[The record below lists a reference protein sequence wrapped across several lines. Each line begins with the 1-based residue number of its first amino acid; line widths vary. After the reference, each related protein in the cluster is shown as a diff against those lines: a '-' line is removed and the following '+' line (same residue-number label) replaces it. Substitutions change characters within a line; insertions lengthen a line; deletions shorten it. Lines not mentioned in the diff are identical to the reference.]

1 MKKSIQ
7 LAALIGA
14 VSMFSACSDDVTEVY
29 NGTTGMSVLGEGEKL
44 SKQACDESNIGEML
58 YVTDESAAFFCNGE
72 KWETLKG
79 EDGKDG
85 NTCSVKQNKDKSVT
99 TITCETEDGEVSYDV
114 KNGKNGKD
122 GKDGDD
128 GYSCSAKQNSDKT
141 VTTITCETKDGK
153 VSYKVRNGADGADG
167 NDGENGSGC
176 RVVDNG
182 DGAINVVCG
191 DGEGESSEM
200 INMATCGDKAYN
212 PMFYTCDGRD
222 GNLYKTVE
230 IGKQRWMA
238 ENLNLNLKLVG
249 NGWQVM
255 ATCGGNSK
263 SGPGDCGKYGQLYT
277 WSQAIDS
284 VADFSNATM
293 FYGDGIDLAPK
304 GKIRG
309 ICPEGWHLPSKE
321 EWETLIKNAGGAD
334 KAGKKLKTT
343 NTDPDDG
350 GWYRPSSTSSELKKG
365 SDEYGFSAIPVGMN
379 GNVGQMTEFWS
390 SSVDDENKADNVYF
404 LHLNYSSDKASLNNS
419 AEKGTYKSIR
429 CLKD

>member
-44 SKQACDESNIGEML
+44 SKQDCDESNIGEML

-167 NDGENGSGC
+167 GDGNDGSGC
-176 RVVDNG
+176 KVVDNG
-182 DGAINVVCG
+182 DGAVNIVCG
-191 DGEGESSEM
+191 EGKGESSTEVFKAM
-200 INMATCGDKAYN
+200 CGKRAYDPEQYECWNDELYLLDK
-212 PMFYTCDGRD
+212 RD
-222 GNLYKTVE
+222 GNLYKTVV
-230 IGKQRWMA
+230 IGEQEWMA
-238 ENLNLNLKLVG
+238 ENVNYDLKAADPEKAKEV
-249 NGWQVM
+249 
-255 ATCGGNSK
+255 ACGGIGAGS
-263 SGPGDCGKYGQLYT
+263 STGDCKTYGRLYVMD
-277 WSQAIDS
+277 A
-284 VADFSNATM
+284 ATS
-293 FYGDGIDLAPK
+293 L
-304 GKIRG
+304 
-309 ICPEGWHLPSKE
+309 CPDGWHLPSKAEFE
-321 EWETLIKNAGGAD
+321 ELVDFVGGEDVAGVKLRSKDTWHGPSAPGASPLIQGVDEFGFNAISTGEVNVGG
-334 KAGKKLKTT
+334 
-343 NTDPDDG
+343 
-350 GWYRPSSTSSELKKG
+350 TSG
-365 SDEYGFSAIPVGMN
+365 
-379 GNVGQMTEFWS
+379 GNVGQGAELWTSDEG
-390 SSVDDENKADNVYF
+390 DDGEGVYF
-404 LHLNYSSDKASLNNS
+404 RLYYSTEKAYFNSQDKMSY
-419 AEKGTYKSIR
+419 KGVR

>member
-153 VSYKVRNGADGADG
+153 VSYKVRNGADGGDG
-167 NDGENGSGC
+167 NDGSGC
-176 RVVDNG
+176 KVVDNG
-182 DGAINVVCG
+182 DGAVNIVCG
-191 DGEGESSEM
+191 EGKGESSTEVFKAM
-200 INMATCGDKAYN
+200 CGKRAYDPEQYECRNYELYLLDK
-212 PMFYTCDGRD
+212 RD
-222 GNLYKTVE
+222 GNLYKTVV
-230 IGKQRWMA
+230 IGEQEWMA
-238 ENLNLNLKLVG
+238 ENVNYDLKAADPDKAKEV
-249 NGWQVM
+249 V
-255 ATCGGNSK
+255 CGGIGAGS
-263 SGPGDCGKYGQLYT
+263 STGDCETYGRLYVMD
-277 WSQAIDS
+277 A
-284 VADFSNATM
+284 ATS
-293 FYGDGIDLAPK
+293 L
-304 GKIRG
+304 
-309 ICPEGWHLPSKE
+309 CPDGWHLPSKAEFE
-321 EWETLIKNAGGAD
+321 ELVDFVGGEDVAGVKLRSKDTWHGPSAPGASPLIQGVDEFGFNAISTGEVNVGG
-334 KAGKKLKTT
+334 
-343 NTDPDDG
+343 
-350 GWYRPSSTSSELKKG
+350 TSG
-365 SDEYGFSAIPVGMN
+365 
-379 GNVGQMTEFWS
+379 GNVGQGAELWTSDEG
-390 SSVDDENKADNVYF
+390 DDGEGVYF
-404 LHLNYSSDKASLNNS
+404 GLYYATEKAHFNSQDKMYY
-419 AEKGTYKSIR
+419 KGVR

>member
-85 NTCSVKQNKDKSVT
+85 EDGKNGKNGEDGKDGNTCSVKQSKDKSVT
-99 TITCETEDGEVSYDV
+99 TITCETEDGKVSYDV

-167 NDGENGSGC
+167 GDGNDGSGC
-176 RVVDNG
+176 KVVDNG
-182 DGAINVVCG
+182 DGAVNIVCG
-191 DGEGESSEM
+191 EGKGESSTEVFKAM
-200 INMATCGDKAYN
+200 CGVKPYDPEIQACVDGVIVEACDSENFGKNDDEYCLDTRDMHVYGTTLRDDLYWMKEDIVLEKGRKYVVAN
-212 PMFYTCDGRD
+212 PSYYGYTWENAQNACPDGWHVPDQDEWNALFESVGKNRKDLGKMFDSD
-222 GNLYKTVE
+222 
-230 IGKQRWMA
+230 
-238 ENLNLNLKLVG
+238 
-249 NGWQVM
+249 
-255 ATCGGNSK
+255 S
-263 SGPGDCGKYGQLYT
+263 KYGVVLTVISHGGSALSHGQTEAAWTTPNDEGTPMLMKLLY
-277 WSQAIDS
+277 S
-284 VADFSNATM
+284 V
-293 FYGDGIDLAPK
+293 
-304 GKIRG
+304 
-309 ICPEGWHLPSKE
+309 
-321 EWETLIKNAGGAD
+321 
-334 KAGKKLKTT
+334 KT
-343 NTDPDDG
+343 PDNG
-350 GWYRPSSTSSELKKG
+350 ENVPSSEIRYDAVEFESS
-365 SDEYGFSAIPVGMN
+365 ANPVHCVMD
-379 GNVGQMTEFWS
+379 V
-390 SSVDDENKADNVYF
+390 K
-404 LHLNYSSDKASLNNS
+404 
-419 AEKGTYKSIR
+419 
-429 CLKD
+429 